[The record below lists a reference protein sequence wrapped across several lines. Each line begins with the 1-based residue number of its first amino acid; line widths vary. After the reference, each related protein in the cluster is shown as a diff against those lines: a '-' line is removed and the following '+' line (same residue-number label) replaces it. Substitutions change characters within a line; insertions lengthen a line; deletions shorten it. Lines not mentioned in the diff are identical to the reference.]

1 MCNYILHHTSYVI
14 QILLR
19 SFTSIKIYKL
29 KLNPWKL
36 LRKLIKDVLKLS
48 PITINYL
55 NLQLKNTN
63 KVFLVLIVY
72 ILAPTTKSKRWIN
85 SPNKSEA
92 TSFGFCHKLPMTF
105 LNLLRQDSPF
115 NLMSKEKL
123 KDFKESTIQSK
134 KKNYNL
140 TFKNY

>member
-85 SPNKSEA
+85 SPNKSEV

-105 LNLLRQDSPF
+105 FNLLRQNSPF